1 MTIIDTQRDLT
12 ACQGVHTR
20 CPCTYSKV
28 IGRYHSC
35 EAHKGYLWP
44 RDMAINEHQLV
55 ESSSMRWLSCYIR
68 ASLGAL
74 LLLPRVEEVKLDA
87 L

>member
-1 MTIIDTQRDLT
+1 MLAILDTQRDLT
-12 ACQGVHTR
+12 ARQDFYTR
-20 CPCTYSKV
+20 CPFTHSTT

-55 ESSSMRWLSCYIR
+55 ESSIGEALCGEAHALSV
-68 ASLGAL
+68 L
-74 LLLPRVEEVKLDA
+74 L
-87 L
+87 